1 MGEIKIQVTP
11 SKPQSLQVGTRN
23 VKNSVEVEQ
32 NPTHYYSTLAK
43 QWAVKIDGMV
53 QDEDY
58 SAKYWATQSKNS
70 AEIAEASIETNTNLT
85 ELLSQNYQT
94 YLNDLTDEHTQ
105 ALSDITTKKDESL
118 NAIETTTTEKI
129 TELNNLS
136 NTATEDITNAKKEAV
151 EIIDNVKN
159 VSIEEVEQEG
169 TKQVDN
175 IKQTGFYMKDGKLYY
190 IDEDGKEVEF
200 SGSDITTSITN
211 CLLEV
216 PQRINYTLEN
226 GTFTLKAGSVI
237 IVPFSTE
244 APALAIGDFLEGA
257 SNNNNFKIVDIQYKN
272 NQLFYWCEV
281 QNDITQTDAAT
292 GSIIRFIAVT
302 ISGTNLEQWLTW
314 NTYTSSAATLP
325 SDTKSYMWYQPNNN
339 KVVHTDNTTAHNV
352 DRTLS
357 LPIVKVQSDNGT
369 VFNTVLEVF
378 NGMGDIGGINWVDKG
393 VKGLIPY
400 YRNEDRTLKS
410 ISFAQTELTLSIN
423 RSSITSA
430 TQLPLLGNYQEDTGC
445 IVPYQ
450 MLSNNYY
457 YESDVQ
463 PNVTNQ
469 YAVWYDTYNNILK
482 ETSDTGQT
490 WTEKISLKIGH
501 GTIDDGVLNSSY
513 NTPFQALDINGGTMT
528 GVLNFD
534 VPGEI
539 HNIKIFSD
547 AVDSYRGITIINNY
561 ADSSQGTV
569 SVQENYMAIS
579 GQDKNHKETG
589 QVLNKHMTNGTMRTC
604 LRAFKQINGANK
616 TGEISVNVD
625 VNGNVYGLAPTWP
638 TYTDSSTKIATT
650 AFVQN
655 ALKVNSSMPS
665 TKVTSL
671 SFPASGGTS
680 YTAPADG
687 YFILRFYGS
696 SSTNGNIYNSTT
708 HLQAFS
714 YSTTGSHFVALFLPV
729 SKGDK
734 ISANYDNVNTSK
746 SPEFKFIYAN
756 SYD

>member
-58 SAKYWATQSKNS
+58 SSKYWATQSKNS

-159 VSIEEVEQEG
+159 VSIEEIEQEG
-169 TKQVDN
+169 IKQVDN

-211 CLLEV
+211 CLTEV

-226 GTFTLKAGSVI
+226 GTFTLKAGSVL

-244 APALAIGDFLEGA
+244 APTLAIGDFLEGA

-281 QNDITQTDAAT
+281 QNDITQTDAVNDT
-292 GSIIRFIAVT
+292 SIKFLAVT
-302 ISGTNLEQWLTW
+302 ISGTNLEQWITW
-314 NTYTSSAATLP
+314 NTYISSAATLP
-325 SDTKSYMWYQPNNN
+325 SDTKSYMWYQPDNN

-352 DRTLS
+352 NRLLS
-357 LPIVKVQSDNGT
+357 LPFIKVQAGNGT

-378 NGMGDIGGINWVDKG
+378 NGMGNIGGINWVDKG

-410 ISFAQTELTLSIN
+410 IEFTQTELKMGLN
-423 RSSITSA
+423 RSSVTSS
-430 TQLPLLGNYQEDTGC
+430 TKNSLLGIYQEDTGC
-445 IVPYQ
+445 ISPYL
-450 MLSNNYY
+450 MLNNNNY

-463 PNVTNQ
+463 PNVPTQ
-469 YAVWYDTYNNILK
+469 YAKWYDTYNNIFK
-482 ETSDTGQT
+482 TTSNTGQT
-490 WTEKISLKIGH
+490 WTEEKLLRIGH
-501 GTIDDGVLNSSY
+501 GSIDDGVLNSSY

-569 SVQENYMAIS
+569 SVQEDYMAIS

-589 QVLNKHMTNGTMRTC
+589 QLLNKHMTNGTMRTC
-604 LRAFKQINGANK
+604 LRAFKQINNANK
-616 TGEISVNVD
+616 TCEISANVD
-625 VNGNVYGLAPTWP
+625 VNGNIYGLAPASSVANSILTTTAITKAANGGVKLGNGLIINWFAGSITSATEYTW
-638 TYTDSSTKIATT
+638 TYRIPFTTSSTYGVFGQHVGKVGYNNQGIGNRTTTNCEIQLHSGEKATCLF
-650 AFVQN
+650 AI
-655 ALKVNSSMPS
+655 
-665 TKVTSL
+665 
-671 SFPASGGTS
+671 
-680 YTAPADG
+680 G
-687 YFILRFYGS
+687 Y
-696 SSTNGNIYNSTT
+696 
-708 HLQAFS
+708 
-714 YSTTGSHFVALFLPV
+714 
-729 SKGDK
+729 
-734 ISANYDNVNTSK
+734 
-746 SPEFKFIYAN
+746 
-756 SYD
+756 